1 MTTLTIEIPDSEKSI
16 LFKIT
21 SLTKSAGLK
30 VTIDKDNDDLSE
42 SEFKSLQ
49 NACEEAVL
57 IKKGLSKAIPV
68 SELWND

>member
-1 MTTLTIEIPDSEKSI
+1 MTTLTIHIPDSEVSVLSQLISI
-16 LFKIT
+16 
-21 SLTKSAGLK
+21 TKNAGLS
-30 VTIDKDNDDLSE
+30 VSIDKDDDNLSE